1 MNTTPLA
8 ALPELIDHRAQL
20 HGRLREGMESSG
32 AASLQGVTTID
43 RLLGRQAESDL
54 IASFLAAAADTG
66 RGLLIVGQAG
76 VGKTALLSAAADA
89 AVAAGTRVLRAEAV
103 EFEADVS
110 FSGLNQALM
119 PLVAEFDGLAQ
130 LHREALIVA
139 LGLGE
144 GSPPDR
150 LVVSNA
156 ALSVLRQAAQARPL
170 LLVVDDLQWLDR
182 ASADVL
188 SFVARRLS
196 GSRVGFLAAAR
207 SGPDRVFEG
216 AGIPTLEVGPLDAE
230 AASALLRMRFPS
242 LAPGVRKRLLAEA
255 GGNPLAL
262 LELPAALS
270 DGQQCALQSLPVI
283 LPLTDR
289 LHVMFASR
297 VADLSAATRRLLL
310 LAVLDGTGE
319 LGVLRAASGDP
330 GLGDLLP
337 AERARLVHVDEDRRR
352 VLFRHPLTRSAIIG
366 LSTRCERHEAHR
378 ALAETRVDQPDR
390 RAWHLAE
397 ATDEPDEQV
406 AALLEQTARRL
417 LAGGDA
423 VGAAMRLDRAADLS
437 PGSSD
442 RGRRLTEA
450 AFVGVTLAGGL
461 EAGARLLTKARE
473 AEPELGPRPSLQA
486 ATTSAFLLLNGHGD
500 METAHRLL
508 VGAIEANGRYDATDD
523 ALTSA
528 LHVLF
533 SACWFGQRADLW
545 QSLQAILDRLTPAVP
560 ADLLL
565 LSQTYD
571 PARTPA
577 AALNDLDAAI
587 RSLEEETDPWRIRKI
602 ALAAYLLDRFA
613 GCRPVVERIL
623 REARETDAVTVA
635 VVMSVPLCSDDF
647 GTGRWC
653 ELGER
658 AEDALMLC
666 ERHGLGLYV
675 PIFRYHQ
682 ALLAAVRGEDA
693 QVRALTDE
701 LSLWAATRGAGLVTA
716 FARHARGLAAIGRGD
731 FEEAYQHAAA
741 ISPPGVLA
749 EDAPQALWS
758 CMDLVEA
765 AMRTGRHAGAAAH
778 VAALRAAG
786 VSALSARLD
795 LLVRCSEAMATTDHA
810 AAIDRF
816 AEALAIPGIERWPFD
831 LARVHLAFGER
842 LRRAREPNLART
854 QLAAALGAFERLQA
868 HPWVVRA
875 GNELRATG
883 QAPAPVQPRWK
894 PFETLTVQELEIAT
908 LAATGLTNKQIGER
922 LYLSHRTVASHLY
935 RSFPKLGIA
944 TRSALRDALSRYQ
957 AV

>member
-1 MNTTPLA
+1 M
-8 ALPELIDHRAQL
+8 
-20 HGRLREGMESSG
+20 
-32 AASLQGVTTID
+32 V
-43 RLLGRQAESDL
+43 
-54 IASFLAAAADTG
+54 
-66 RGLLIVGQAG
+66 
-76 VGKTALLSAAADA
+76 
-89 AVAAGTRVLRAEAV
+89 
-103 EFEADVS
+103 
-110 FSGLNQALM
+110 
-119 PLVAEFDGLAQ
+119 
-130 LHREALIVA
+130 
-139 LGLGE
+139 
-144 GSPPDR
+144 
-150 LVVSNA
+150 
-156 ALSVLRQAAQARPL
+156 
-170 LLVVDDLQWLDR
+170 
-182 ASADVL
+182 
-188 SFVARRLS
+188 
-196 GSRVGFLAAAR
+196 
-207 SGPDRVFEG
+207 
-216 AGIPTLEVGPLDAE
+216 
-230 AASALLRMRFPS
+230 
-242 LAPGVRKRLLAEA
+242 
-255 GGNPLAL
+255 
-262 LELPAALS
+262 
-270 DGQQCALQSLPVI
+270 
-283 LPLTDR
+283 
-289 LHVMFASR
+289 
-297 VADLSAATRRLLL
+297 
-310 LAVLDGTGE
+310 DGTGE

-330 GLGDLLP
+330 GLGDLVP
-337 AERARLVHVDEDRRR
+337 AERAGLVHVDEDRRR
-352 VLFRHPLTRSAIIG
+352 VVFRHPLTRSAIIG

-397 ATDEPDEQV
+397 ATDDPDEQV

-423 VGAAMRLDRAADLS
+423 VGAAMRLNRAADLT
-437 PGSSD
+437 PGSSE

-450 AFVGVTLAGGL
+450 AFVGATLAGGL
-461 EAGARLLTKARE
+461 EAGARLLTQARE
-473 AEPELGPRPSLQA
+473 ADPELGPRPSLQA

-500 METAHRLL
+500 VETTHRLL
-508 VGAIEANGRYDATDD
+508 VGAIEADGRYDATDD
-523 ALTSA
+523 ALISA

-545 QSLQAILDRLTPAVP
+545 QPLQAILDRLIPAVP

-577 AALNDLDAAI
+577 AALDELDAAI

-602 ALAAYLLDRFA
+602 AMAAYLLDRLA

-623 REARETDAVTVA
+623 RQAWETDAVTVA

-647 GTGRWC
+647 GTGRWG
-653 ELGER
+653 ELGKR
-658 AEDALMLC
+658 AEEALMLC
-666 ERHGLGLYV
+666 EQHGLGLYV
-675 PIFRYHQ
+675 PILRYQQ
-682 ALLAAVRGEDA
+682 ALLAAVRGEDG

-701 LSLWAATRGAGLVTA
+701 LSLWAAARGAGLVTA

-749 EDAPQALWS
+749 EHAPQALWS

-765 AMRTGRHAGAAAH
+765 AMRTGRQAGAAAH

-795 LLVRCSEAMATTDHA
+795 LLVRCS

-831 LARVHLAFGER
+831 LARVQLAFGER

-854 QLAAALGAFERLQA
+854 QLAAALGAFEQLQA

-883 QAPAPVQPRWK
+883 QAPTPVQPRWK
-894 PFETLTVQELEIAT
+894 TFETLTVQEFEIAT
-908 LAATGLTNKQIGER
+908 MAATGLTNKQIGER

-935 RSFPKLGIA
+935 RIFPKLGIA
-944 TRSALRDALSRYQ
+944 TRSALRDAISRYQ